1 MTGSDGNSFK
11 HDAIVVATH
20 ANNALALLE
29 QPSKQEKQLLG
40 AFRYIDNKAYLHSD
54 ENLMPKRK
62 RTWSSWN
69 FLGSDN
75 NRVIVS
81 YWMNLL
87 QSINKNR
94 NFIVTLNPEAPPKEE
109 LIYRSF
115 SYSHPYF
122 DANSLSAQKQLWKLQ
137 GKNNTWFC
145 GSYFGYGFHE
155 DALQSGLAVAED
167 LGNIKRPWV
176 LSNESNRIY
185 RLPLEE
191 MG

>member
-1 MTGSDGNSFK
+1 MVK
-11 HDAIVVATH
+11 
-20 ANNALALLE
+20 LE
-29 QPSKQEKQLLG
+29 
-40 AFRYIDNKAYLHSD
+40 
-54 ENLMPKRK
+54 
-62 RTWSSWN
+62 

-87 QSINKNR
+87 QSINKSR
-94 NFIVTLNPEAPPKEE
+94 NFIVTLNPEASPKEE

-122 DANSLSAQKQLWKLQ
+122 DANSFSAQKQLWKLQ

-176 LSNESNRIY
+176 LTNESNRIF
-185 RLPLEE
+185 RLPLKE